1 LTVVLNLTDAPRR
14 VSGAGPGR
22 VLIGT
27 HRDRE
32 ATTVGE
38 TVELRPN
45 EALVVEATGRGT
57 RRTSTRAT
65 GASREHDDD
74 DREGWDASP

>member
-27 HRDRE
+27 DRDRE
-32 ATTVGE
+32 AAMVGDA
-38 TVELRPN
+38 VELRPN
-45 EALVVEATGRGT
+45 EALVVEASDAEHVNESE
-57 RRTSTRAT
+57 RR
-65 GASREHDDD
+65 
-74 DREGWDASP
+74 